1 MTTSLIDTLFCVIC
15 GCPLL
20 LDEDIRSM
28 TAQSGSPMSSPFHSP
43 RENHTGTSTGSP
55 HQPNCPMALSTPLPL
70 PSNPL
75 TRNPSSSAFEE
86 HELSLSPPEVL
97 FSSPKQNYQS
107 ISQQSRKNS
116 YKLSFYMKRRS
127 KSNKGT
133 SSMIIATPT
142 LEFYQWFASMVEQFP
157 DFGIPCKT
165 CFNKIKETYVKNK
178 DELNEYIEMYQIS
191 ACTLFQNIGCIDQ
204 ELKMVEQETEEL
216 VKEIHDLESLN
227 EQLLQE
233 MNNILEVS
241 HITQKQLIESY
252 KNENQIISI
261 GYQAYEKV
269 LDQQRINNQ
278 LILPLQKTL
287 TWNQLFQRR
296 EIVPEMSSISIINIV
311 KNIPISSI
319 LGVLFVQ
326 IKILAHMINYHF
338 NSIIIDPIDKQK
350 KTTTP
355 IITSRDIIV
364 NTKKSN
370 KFVLQCLL
378 TLLTELSTILVKES
392 SQNFFLIYPISGETI
407 NGIDFIGYE
416 SKKWSQALDCFLTNT
431 EHCYKWIIRHYK

>member
-20 LDEDIRSM
+20 LDEGIRSM
-28 TAQSGSPMSSPFHSP
+28 TTQSGSPMSSPFHSP
-43 RENHTGTSTGSP
+43 RENLTGTSVGSP
-55 HQPNCPMALSTPLPL
+55 RQPNCPLALSTPLPL
-70 PSNPL
+70 PSNTL
-75 TRNPSSSAFEE
+75 TENPSSSALEE

-107 ISQQSRKNS
+107 INQQSRKNT

-127 KSNKGT
+127 KSNKGN

-142 LEFYQWFASMVEQFP
+142 LEFYQWFASMVEQYS

-165 CFNKIKETYVKNK
+165 CFNKVKEKYINNKN
-178 DELNEYIEMYQIS
+178 ELNQYIEIYQLS
-191 ACTLFQNIGCIDQ
+191 ACTLFQNIADINQ
-204 ELKMVEQETEEL
+204 ELKKTEQETEEL
-216 VKEIHDLESLN
+216 IKEIQNLEFIN
-227 EQLLQE
+227 EHLLQE
-233 MNNILEVS
+233 MNNILKIS
-241 HITQKQLIESY
+241 DIIQKHIIESY

-269 LDQQRINNQ
+269 LDQKRINNQ

-311 KNIPISSI
+311 KSIPISSI
-319 LGVLFVQ
+319 LGILFLQ
-326 IKILAHMINYHF
+326 IKILANMINYHF
-338 NSIIIDPIDKQK
+338 SSVIIEPIDKQK
-350 KTTTP
+350 KTTSP
-355 IITSRDIIV
+355 IITSRNIIV

-392 SQNFFLIYPISGETI
+392 SQSFFLIYPISGETI
-407 NGIDFIGYE
+407 NGLDFIGYE

-431 EHCYKWIIRHYK
+431 EYCYKWIIRHYK